1 MRIGGS
7 LLVIAIGAILRW
19 AITADVSGVD
29 LNLIGVILMI
39 VGAVAL
45 VVSLIMLASR
55 RRTDIVH
62 SGVAADGR
70 PTEERTTYVTPT
82 RSEDQW

>member
-7 LLVIAIGAILRW
+7 LLLIAIGAILRW
-19 AITADVSGVD
+19 AITANVQGVN
-29 LNLIGVILMI
+29 LHLIGVILMI

-62 SGVAADGR
+62 NGVTADGL
-70 PTEERTTYVTPT
+70 PTQERTTYVAP
-82 RSEDQW
+82 RADDQL